1 MTFNNFLTQFV
12 LPYDVLYI
20 TCGIIKIYQLCQV
33 N

>member
-12 LPYDVLYI
+12 LSYGILYI
-20 TCGIIKIYQLCQV
+20 TCGIIKNYQLCQV